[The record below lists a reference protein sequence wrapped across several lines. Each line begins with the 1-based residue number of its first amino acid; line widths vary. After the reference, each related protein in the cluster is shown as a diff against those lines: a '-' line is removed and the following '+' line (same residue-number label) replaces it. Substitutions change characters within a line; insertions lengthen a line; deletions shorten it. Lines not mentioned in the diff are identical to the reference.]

1 LRPSLCHLVVFAIVL
16 RSRFA
21 PLFFL
26 LHFPLQV
33 SFLSSAQVKKPKTK
47 NQVMQIGVQKAYKSF
62 SKWKPI

>member
-33 SFLSSAQVKKPKTK
+33 SFLSSAQVKKPK
-47 NQVMQIGVQKAYKSF
+47 NQVMQIGVQKACKSF